1 MKYEKLLID
10 KLYDNIGS
18 CVLIGKDDLLST
30 KLEKY
35 LKRYMGKSIRLS
47 YGVVESNNL
56 EALNSY
62 FSFIA
67 PKYIIMMIDD
77 LISQNLIKK
86 IQEISN
92 LLKIKILMVF
102 NSTKEKLINFDNN
115 NLKINI
121 PLLYGFN
128 EEKGELEQ
136 NHNDKHNNIQITT
149 LADEVASKI
158 ALAVK
163 EEKFFDLKT
172 ELNNTQYESYNCL
185 NIAEKQKHCSLRL
198 LYKGDPNEYILG
210 ENVGDFRISLGM
222 KLSQRIDQKVIS
234 NVDYIVPVP
243 SSGIFYAVGLSKALK
258 IPFLPALRKLEI
270 SERAFEIQNV
280 DMRKSYLSKNMEV
293 NAHLIKGKKLLIVD
307 EAIFTGATLKV
318 VCELLKENGALE
330 VHIAIPSPKCYKN
343 CEYLVQPDR
352 TMLLNKI
359 NENAISK
366 YFDVESV
373 TYIETEDYEK
383 ALQSIESIC
392 TECFHIPSNKGE

>member
-1 MKYEKLLID
+1 MKHEKLLID

-18 CVLIGKDDLLST
+18 CILIGKDNLLST

-47 YGVVESNNL
+47 YDVVDSNNIEDL
-56 EALNSY
+56 ESY

-67 PKYIIMMIDD
+67 PKYVILIADD
-77 LISQNLIKK
+77 FISQRLIKK
-86 IQEISN
+86 IQEISS
-92 LLKIKILMVF
+92 LLEIKKLILF
-102 NSTKEKLINFDNN
+102 NSPVKKLRDFEKNN
-115 NLKINI
+115 IKINI
-121 PLLYGFN
+121 PLIYGFN

-136 NHNDKHNNIQITT
+136 NYNNEHNNIQIKT

-163 EEKFFDLKT
+163 EENFLDLEA
-172 ELNNTQYESYNCL
+172 ELYNTQYETYNCL
-185 NIAEKQKHCSLRL
+185 NIAEKQKYCSLRL

-210 ENVGDFRISLGM
+210 KNVGDFRISLGM

-234 NVDYIVPVP
+234 HIDYIVPVP
-243 SSGIFYAVGLSKALK
+243 SSGIFYAVGLSKELK

-318 VCELLKENGALE
+318 VCELLKDNGALE

-343 CEYLVQPDR
+343 CQYLVQPDR

-359 NENAISK
+359 NENTISK

-373 TYIETEDYEK
+373 TYIEIEDYEQS
-383 ALQSIESIC
+383 LHSIENIC
-392 TECFHIPSNKGE
+392 TECFQVPN